1 MCEYFNATREASELW
16 WEQVDLANLS
26 TDFRPV
32 PHSAVIGEIDTDKDA
47 TIDFSAIRAEP
58 LPQIHF

>member
-1 MCEYFNATREASELW
+1 MPHESCGSFGEGTSIQRTWSYFLC
-16 WEQVDLANLS
+16 
-26 TDFRPV
+26 

>member
-1 MCEYFNATREASELW
+1 MLQEKCRSFGGSRWFSGPGTY
-16 WEQVDLANLS
+16 
-26 TDFRPV
+26 FRPV

-58 LPQIHF
+58 LPQIQF